1 MEIRN
6 YIEKDIKYINE
17 LGSLLHT
24 NYNFSIDSFSNALVM
39 YEDDLFIGFLVYS
52 IIYERAEIIDIIVAP
67 TYRRK
72 GYADKLLRYT
82 IEEVK
87 KNGCDN
93 ITLEV
98 NENNL
103 FAINLYKKYGFETCA
118 MRKNYY
124 NNDNGY
130 LMKKDLR

>member
-6 YIEKDIKYINE
+6 YIKEDINNINE
-17 LGSLLHT
+17 LGLLLHN
-24 NYNFSIDSFSNALVM
+24 NYNFDIDSFSNAFVI
-39 YEDDLFIGFLVYS
+39 YENNIFLGFIVYS
-52 IIYERAEIIDIIVAP
+52 IMYERAEIIDIIIDSN
-67 TYRRK
+67 YRKR
-72 GYADKLLRYT
+72 GYANKLLEYT
-82 IEEVK
+82 IEKIKE
-87 KNGCDN
+87 NNCDN

-103 FAINLYKKYGFETCA
+103 SAINLYKKNGFEICA
-118 MRKNYY
+118 VRKNYY